1 MAARKVC
8 LTNKLELC
16 RFWTM
21 LHKFYKQQ
29 SSPEVLQRSYRYA
42 INHPEK
48 VLIFIIL
55 IEGIVTGIA
64 SYMRAIIQSAKITG
78 MIKLGLHEKNVT
90 RPVKHQ
96 MQSILSCPLPCYQLA

>member
-8 LTNKLELC
+8 VTKKLELC
-16 RFWTM
+16 HFWTM
-21 LHKFYKQQ
+21 LHKFYKLH

-55 IEGIVTGIA
+55 IEGVVTGTA
-64 SYMRAIIQSAKITG
+64 RCMRAIIQPDMVTGLPHSLLIYRSA
-78 MIKLGLHEKNVT
+78 
-90 RPVKHQ
+90 
-96 MQSILSCPLPCYQLA
+96 

>member
-1 MAARKVC
+1 MAAKMVC
-8 LTNKLELC
+8 ETNKIELC

-29 SSPEVLQRSYRYA
+29 SSPEVLQCSYRYA

-55 IEGIVTGIA
+55 IEGVVTGTA
-64 SYMRAIIQSAKITG
+64 LYMRAIIQPGMNTGLSHSVLYSLSA
-78 MIKLGLHEKNVT
+78 
-90 RPVKHQ
+90 
-96 MQSILSCPLPCYQLA
+96 